1 MEQMSKKGGGTKE
14 TREKLGGVKGKRF
27 RKDEGW
33 RDKLK
38 KEEMEEENGNMGWSR
53 CTKHLIVLKKQ
64 LLVGFDYI
72 LHLGAQIPQLPL
84 SFLGF

>member
-1 MEQMSKKGGGTKE
+1 MSIMEQMSKKGGGTKG

-38 KEEMEEENGNMGWSR
+38 KEEMEEENGNMG
-53 CTKHLIVLKKQ
+53 
-64 LLVGFDYI
+64 
-72 LHLGAQIPQLPL
+72 
-84 SFLGF
+84 